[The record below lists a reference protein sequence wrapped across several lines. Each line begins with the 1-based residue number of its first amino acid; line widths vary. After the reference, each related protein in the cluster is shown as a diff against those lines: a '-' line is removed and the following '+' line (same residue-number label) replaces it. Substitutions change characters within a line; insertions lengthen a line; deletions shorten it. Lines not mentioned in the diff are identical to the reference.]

1 MDDLICVPDIGGLEE
16 RLLTRTEKRARAARR
31 LLEAA
36 EANNTQ
42 RVLTLLKDEA
52 DPTAELQQRLLQ
64 EQHRSQ
70 SEKYQGKYSSAELPQ
85 ENTSSPT
92 RVTPVDGTT
101 TEGGA
106 VERPAAQ
113 SLAATEAAAPQQQ
126 QQEAEPHQAAQPL
139 ELEPLPAPSAL
150 SDVIATKEAS
160 ADSKEQP
167 LPILQAT
174 RKYSP
179 LHWAAYKG
187 ATRIFHVLL
196 KAGFSPHVMDSL
208 GNTEEDCRALLD
220 AATAAESC
228 PLTGIA
234 FSSRHPRFF
243 CSFTLDFYSKA
254 ARDTEDYPLDCRLG
268 KLLKTETKRLAIEA
282 QIRRI
287 LKLVEAEKQH
297 QRQQENTQD
306 VQEDAALKLEP
317 DRLSKPLEGEGG
329 QREEN
334 ELPPETGE
342 PSNKHD
348 PQHMLQLD
356 LQDDSQLMDEL
367 ASLVIEG
374 VAACCNSTLMQQLQ
388 HCRRLLVAE
397 KNLKDLLR
405 CLRRSNECPEPSFY
419 ERLCLSWEETRAI
432 SSEPELLEE
441 AAAEASRAAR
451 HILLQELCVP
461 LEPLR
466 GFTNWTDCRAS
477 PIFCAFPM
485 AVAFE
490 TAATEFFESQ
500 LLTLQEVIYAAREA
514 GVPLNTLQAAESL
527 CHHME
532 FLLIDAKR
540 TQEEARLNSCG
551 SPPVALSTSL
561 VLRRGTS
568 RQFNSL
574 GGSPQSRVYSLRHD
588 SVDCPPCVGSGQ
600 SKEDK
605 EKAKAKAQKLPIA
618 EVTCSTQLNNR
629 SSRSDIH
636 EFSQALPSEYP
647 TAFKPKR
654 IEFD

>member
-52 DPTAELQQRLLQ
+52 DPTAEDAGQWSALQWAVLHGNEELIRELLRYGAAAPLLLQEQQQQQPPVEALPWQVLPQLQQRLLQ

-92 RVTPVDGTT
+92 RVTPVDGAT

-167 LPILQAT
+167 L
-174 RKYSP
+174 
-179 LHWAAYKG
+179 HWAAYKG

-208 GNTEEDCRALLD
+208 GNTVLHQ
-220 AATAAESC
+220 AAAGGSLEMVKAVLSLGIPVEKRNARGHTAAA
-228 PLTGIA
+228 IA
-234 FSSRHPRFF
+234 AEAVQHFWVYTSPEATECEQLVTWCNVAQRASLAAEKRLLAALEER
-243 CSFTLDFYSKA
+243 SLEALQQA

-287 LKLVEAEKQH
+287 LKLVVSSRASLRNGALVGAIQEAEKQH
-297 QRQQENTQD
+297 QRQQENPQD
-306 VQEDAALKLEP
+306 VQEDAALKLKP

-451 HILLQELCVP
+451 HMY
-461 LEPLR
+461 
-466 GFTNWTDCRAS
+466 
-477 PIFCAFPM
+477 AF
-485 AVAFE
+485 
-490 TAATEFFESQ
+490 
-500 LLTLQEVIYAAREA
+500 
-514 GVPLNTLQAAESL
+514 
-527 CHHME
+527 
-532 FLLIDAKR
+532 FLLD
-540 TQEEARLNSCG
+540 L
-551 SPPVALSTSL
+551 LL
-561 VLRRGTS
+561 
-568 RQFNSL
+568 
-574 GGSPQSRVYSLRHD
+574 
-588 SVDCPPCVGSGQ
+588 
-600 SKEDK
+600 
-605 EKAKAKAQKLPIA
+605 
-618 EVTCSTQLNNR
+618 
-629 SSRSDIH
+629 
-636 EFSQALPSEYP
+636 
-647 TAFKPKR
+647 
-654 IEFD
+654 